1 MRGTARGCGSRPGWW
16 RSTRWTLRASRST
29 STVGNT
35 RCFHPLASSSR
46 ARAPG
51 STPWAPGR
59 SQGPA
64 AAAHAP
70 LRAGWSSKHDEWLAA
85 SSLEPPGSRT
95 SPAQLAQQS
104 LAQQKNEAEEK
115 AKRKAEREAART
127 PPQNVV
133 MQCVAPQRGRNRDGR
148 VIQLGSVRHT
158 LAPRF
163 GQDFTRAGDPMA
175 GADPYVLGAVPEAGR
190 R

>member
-1 MRGTARGCGSRPGWW
+1 MQPGEQCDARDRAGMWLKARVVALDP
-16 RSTRWTLRASRST
+16 LDASRVKVHFNGRQHSLL
-29 STVGNT
+29 S
-35 RCFHPLASSSR
+35 PLTSSSR
-46 ARAPG
+46 ARARQSPVG
-51 STPWAPGR
+51 SRPLARPSRRR
-59 SQGPA
+59 SRP
-64 AAAHAP
+64 P

-163 GQDFTRAGDPMA
+163 G
-175 GADPYVLGAVPEAGR
+175 L
-190 R
+190 

>member
-1 MRGTARGCGSRPGWW
+1 MQPGEPCDARDRAGMWLKARVVALDP
-16 RSTRWTLRASRST
+16 LDASRVKVHFNGRQHS
-29 STVGNT
+29 
-35 RCFHPLASSSR
+35 CFHPLASSSR

-59 SQGPA
+59 SQGQA

-163 GQDFTRAGDPMA
+163 G
-175 GADPYVLGAVPEAGR
+175 L
-190 R
+190 